1 MKWNQN
7 LIILKYIVVD
17 IWYNFAIQAI
27 NFSNPFLALEYLQYC
42 QKLQN
47 DRFSTYLLMIQIL
60 VNLNQID
67 RALQGFIKI
76 KNFVFFMRF
85 RERFDKRKYWIGL
98 TCRYIFMDWM
108 TTIIFFFFNLHFD
121 FNLVGDMAFLINPF
135 DTKLREILILL
146 DPNMF

>member
-1 MKWNQN
+1 
-7 LIILKYIVVD
+7 VVD

-85 RERFDKRKYWIGL
+85 RERFDKRKY
-98 TCRYIFMDWM
+98 
-108 TTIIFFFFNLHFD
+108 
-121 FNLVGDMAFLINPF
+121 
-135 DTKLREILILL
+135 
-146 DPNMF
+146 